1 MIDQPI
7 IVYAMPRSQSQW
19 IAELLDIEHEEFAI
33 SDDKVDYLLNIKG
46 GVVDGSLIFYREFI
60 KKKYPNA
67 IEFGVI
73 RDVDECV
80 KSFKTTEVYV
90 NQPDEAIYDVYK
102 TLQFMIM
109 NADIPILSYPVTVED
124 IEHIVNKPL
133 DNSYNHINIDI
144 YKRRVA

>member
-33 SDDKVDYLLNIKG
+33 SEDKVDYLLNIKE

-124 IEHIVNKPL
+124 IEYIVNKPL

>member
-1 MIDQPI
+1 
-7 IVYAMPRSQSQW
+7 MPRSQSQW

-33 SDDKVDYLLNIKG
+33 SDDKVDYLLNIKD

-124 IEHIVNKPL
+124 IEYIVNKPL
-133 DNSYNHINIDI
+133 DNSYNNINIDI

>member
-124 IEHIVNKPL
+124 IEYIVNKPL
-133 DNSYNHINIDI
+133 DNSYNNINIDI

>member
-1 MIDQPI
+1 
-7 IVYAMPRSQSQW
+7 MPRSQSQW

-124 IEHIVNKPL
+124 IEYIVNKPL
-133 DNSYNHINIDI
+133 DNSYNNINIDI

>member
-1 MIDQPI
+1 MIDRPI

-33 SDDKVDYLLNIKG
+33 SEDKVDYLLNIKE

-124 IEHIVNKPL
+124 IEYIVNKPL

>member
-133 DNSYNHINIDI
+133 DNSYNNINIDI

>member
-1 MIDQPI
+1 
-7 IVYAMPRSQSQW
+7 MPRSQSQW

-33 SDDKVDYLLNIKG
+33 SDDKVDYLLNIKR

-133 DNSYNHINIDI
+133 DNSYNNINIDI

>member
-1 MIDQPI
+1 
-7 IVYAMPRSQSQW
+7 MPRSQSQW

-133 DNSYNHINIDI
+133 DNSYNNINIDI

>member
-33 SDDKVDYLLNIKG
+33 SDDKVDYLLNIKD

-124 IEHIVNKPL
+124 IEYIVNKPL
-133 DNSYNHINIDI
+133 DNSYNNINIDI